1 MADESIMVRGNA
13 TIFLGGPP
21 LVKAA
26 TGEEV
31 TAEELGGAYLHTSTS
46 GVADHYAQSEPHAL
60 AIARDVLASLNPP
73 APSERPWTDAAAIA
87 AAAAAAGSAPFA
99 DPSSSF
105 DPPLYPED
113 ELRGA
118 IPADPRV
125 PFDVRGVLARVLDG
139 SRFEEFKRNYGPTLV
154 CGFGSIH
161 GCPVGVVAN
170 NGVIFSEAATKGAH
184 FVQLCAQ
191 RGVPLLFLQ
200 NVTGFMVG
208 KQAEAGGI
216 AKHGAKMVMAVAN
229 ADVPKITVV
238 IGGSYGAGNY
248 GMCGRAFSP
257 HFLFTWPN
265 ARVSVMGGD
274 QAAGVLAQVERDK
287 RQRARGKKGGG
298 KPGGAEEEEEVWPA
312 AEEEAFRRAIRERYD
327 REGCPYYAS
336 ARLWD
341 DGSILP
347 QDTRRVVGM
356 ALAAALNGFIGG
368 GAAGAFGGGGGA
380 GSGGGGGVVAGG
392 WGLGDRNTSY
402 GVFRM

>member
-31 TAEELGGAYLHTSTS
+31 TAEELGGAALHTTTS
-46 GVADHYAQSEPHAL
+46 GVADHFAQNEPHAL
-60 AIARDVLASLNPP
+60 AIARDVLASINSP
-73 APSERPWTDAAAIA
+73 APADRPWIGAAATA
-87 AAAAAAGSAPFA
+87 SSLS
-99 DPSSSF
+99 PSPSLHF
-105 DPPLYPED
+105 DPPLYPEH

-118 IPADPRV
+118 IPADPRT
-125 PFDVRGVLARVLDG
+125 PFDVRAVLARVLDG

-154 CGFGSIH
+154 CGFGSVY
-161 GCPVGVVAN
+161 GSPVGVVAN
-170 NGVIFSEAATKGAH
+170 NGVIFGDAAVKGAH

-191 RGVPLLFLQ
+191 RGIPLLFLQ

-208 KQAEAGGI
+208 KAAEAGGI
-216 AKHGAKMVMAVAN
+216 AKHGAKMVMAVSN

-238 IGGSYGAGNY
+238 IGMSYGAGNY

-287 RQRARGKKGGG
+287 RRRALMMSGGKKGGG
-298 KPGGAEEEEEVWPA
+298 GAAAAATPPSEEEVWPA
-312 AEEEAFRRAIRERYD
+312 AEEESFRQAIRDRYD

-341 DGSILP
+341 DGAILP
-347 QDTRRVVGM
+347 RDTRRVVGM
-356 ALAAALNGFIGG
+356 ALAASLQGYLGG
-368 GAAGAFGGGGGA
+368 GAGAGGGGGSA
-380 GSGGGGGVVAGG
+380 GGGGGGIVAGG

>member
-1 MADESIMVRGNA
+1 MADESIMVRGSA

-31 TAEELGGAYLHTSTS
+31 TAEELGGALLHTTTS
-46 GVADHYAQSEPHAL
+46 GVADHLAQSEPHAL
-60 AIARDVLASLNPP
+60 AIARDVLATLGAP
-73 APSERPWTDAAAIA
+73 ARSERAPWSDLAAGASCAAA
-87 AAAAAAGSAPFA
+87 
-99 DPSSSF
+99 
-105 DPPLYPED
+105 DPPLFPES

-118 IPADPRV
+118 IPADPRS

-139 SRFEEFKRNYGPTLV
+139 SRFEEFKQNFGATLV
-154 CGFGSIH
+154 CGFGAVH

-170 NGVIFSEAATKGAH
+170 NGVILSEAAAKAAH
-184 FVQLCAQ
+184 FVQLCGQ
-191 RGVPLLFLQ
+191 RGIPLLFLQ

-208 KQAEAGGI
+208 KAAEAGGI

-238 IGGSYGAGNY
+238 VGGSYGAGNY

-265 ARVSVMGGD
+265 ARVSVMGGS

-287 RQRARGKKGGG
+287 RRRRRRKGAATAAAAAAAGEGKEERD
-298 KPGGAEEEEEVWPA
+298 EEEEAVWPA
-312 AEEEAFRRAIRERYD
+312 AEEEAFRRSIRERYD

-341 DGSILP
+341 DGCIAP
-347 QDTRRVVGM
+347 EDTRRAVGM
-356 ALAAALNGFIGG
+356 ALAASLGGFIGG
-368 GAAGAFGGGGGA
+368 GAAAGGGGG
-380 GSGGGGGVVAGG
+380 GGIVAGG

-402 GVFRM
+402 GVVRM

>member
-31 TAEELGGAYLHTSTS
+31 TAEALGGALLHTTAS
-46 GVADHYAQSEPHAL
+46 GVADHYAQNEPHAL

-73 APSERPWTDAAAIA
+73 APADRPCCYYGG
-87 AAAAAAGSAPFA
+87 AAAAAGG
-99 DPSSSF
+99 D
-105 DPPLYPED
+105 DPPLYPAE

-118 IPADPRV
+118 VPADPRQ

-139 SRFEEFKRNYGPTLV
+139 SRFEEFKRNYGETLV
-154 CGFGSIH
+154 CGFGAIH

-170 NGVIFSEAATKGAH
+170 NGVIFSEAAVKGAH

-200 NVTGFMVG
+200 NVTGFMIG
-208 KQAEAGGI
+208 RAAEQGGI
-216 AKHGAKMVMAVAN
+216 AKHGAKMVQAVAN
-229 ADVPKITVV
+229 ADVPKITLVL
-238 IGGSYGAGNY
+238 GGSYGAGNY

-257 HFLFTWPN
+257 HFLFTWPQ

-287 RQRARGKKGGG
+287 RRRRRQMTKKGKGRAQGG
-298 KPGGAEEEEEVWPA
+298 GGGGDDDDEEAVWPA
-312 AEEEAFRRAIRERYD
+312 AEEEEFRRAIRERYD

-341 DGSILP
+341 DGSIAP
-347 QDTRRVVGM
+347 EDTRRVVGM
-356 ALAAALNGFIGG
+356 ALAAALQGHGQGG
-368 GAAGAFGGGGGA
+368 RAGAGGGGG
-380 GSGGGGGVVAGG
+380 GGDGVVAGG
-392 WGLGDRNTSY
+392 WGMGDRNTSY